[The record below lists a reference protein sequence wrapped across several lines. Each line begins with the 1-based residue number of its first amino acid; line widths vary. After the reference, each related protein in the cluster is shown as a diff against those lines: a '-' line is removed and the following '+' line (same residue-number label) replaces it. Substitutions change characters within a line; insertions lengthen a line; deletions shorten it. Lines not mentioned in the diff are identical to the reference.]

1 MARISLAEDFS
12 PFPAGRYH
20 PDDGPYTGQR
30 FREERLVPALGKLGE
45 AERLEVVFD
54 GVEGCG
60 SSFLDEAFGGLV
72 RDAGFSKAF
81 LKKHLCLTISDSDL
95 KDVVGLAY
103 QHIAEAEV

>member
-1 MARISLAEDFS
+1 MTRISLAKDFS

-20 PDDGPYTGQR
+20 PHDGPHTGQR

-81 LKKHLCLTISDSDL
+81 LEKHLRLTTSDSDL

-103 QHIAEAEV
+103 QHIAEAGG

>member
-1 MARISLAEDFS
+1 MTRISLAEDFS

-20 PDDGPYTGQR
+20 PHDGPHTGQR
-30 FREERLVPALGKLGE
+30 FREERLIPALGKLGE

-81 LKKHLCLTISDSDL
+81 LEKHLRLTTSDSDL

-103 QHIAEAEV
+103 QHIAEARG

>member
-1 MARISLAEDFS
+1 MARILLADDFS

-20 PDDGPYTGQR
+20 PDDGSYTGQR
-30 FREERLVPALGKLGE
+30 FREERLVPALRKLGE
-45 AERLEVVFD
+45 AERLEIVFD

-72 RDAGFSKAF
+72 RNEGFSKAF
-81 LKKHLCLTISDSDL
+81 LKERLCITTSDPDL

-103 QHIAEAEV
+103 QHIAKAGV

>member
-1 MARISLAEDFS
+1 MARISLADDFS
-12 PFPAGRYH
+12 SFPAGRYD
-20 PDDGPYTGQR
+20 PEDGSYTGQR
-30 FREERLVPALGKLGE
+30 FREKHLVPALRKLGE

-72 RDAGFSKAF
+72 RDTGFSKAF
-81 LKKHLCLTISDSDL
+81 LKKHLRLTTSDSDL

-103 QHIAEAEV
+103 QHIEKAGA

>member
-12 PFPAGRYH
+12 SFPAGRYH

-30 FREERLVPALGKLGE
+30 FREEHLVPALRRLGE

-54 GVEGCG
+54 DVEGCG

-81 LKKHLCLTISDSDL
+81 LDKHLRLTTSDSDL
-95 KDVVGLAY
+95 KDVVSLAY
-103 QHIAEAEV
+103 QHITKAEG

>member
-45 AERLEVVFD
+45 AERLEVVFG

-81 LKKHLCLTISDSDL
+81 LEKHLHLTTSDPDL
-95 KDVVGLAY
+95 KDVVSLAY
-103 QHIAEAEV
+103 QHITKAEG

>member
-1 MARISLAEDFS
+1 MVRISLAEDFS

-20 PDDGPYTGQR
+20 PADGPYTGQR
-30 FREERLVPALGKLGE
+30 FREEHLVPALGKLGE
-45 AERLEVVFD
+45 AERLEVVFG

-81 LKKHLCLTISDSDL
+81 LEKHLRLTTSDSDL
-95 KDVVGLAY
+95 KDVVSLAY
-103 QHIAEAEV
+103 QHITKAEG

>member
-1 MARISLAEDFS
+1 MTRISLAEDFS

-20 PDDGPYTGQR
+20 PGDGPHTGQR
-30 FREERLVPALGKLGE
+30 FREERLVPALGELGE

-81 LKKHLCLTISDSDL
+81 LEKHLRLTTSDSDL

-103 QHIAEAEV
+103 QHIAEAGG